1 MAVAAFVLAAARINH
16 GLIDS
21 SLPAGPGLTLDES
34 FNIGQGVYLAQAM
47 AQHGPLLFSPAT
59 AREVFGAVEYL
70 PDHPPLGR
78 VILGVAH
85 QSTAWLIAGAEN
97 CPLNVPA
104 ARLGSCC
111 AFACL
116 ILVMFEFV
124 RRTYDQFTA
133 TASALCLMLMPQF
146 VGHARLATLET
157 ATVLMWFCSLL
168 PLLAWWTGDKPPTN
182 RQAVMSG
189 VIWGLLMLTK
199 MQGILLPP
207 LVFLWA
213 VYQYHHRAILPLMI
227 WGLVGAVTFFVSWPW
242 LWLNPAEHVMQYLGR
257 ASERQTLYVWYMG
270 ERYADKLVPWH
281 FPLVMTLITVPVF
294 VLLGAFLRVLLR
306 QLDNI
311 EKLLLA
317 SFIWPLIVFA
327 LPGTPVYDGTRL
339 FLCIMPSLAVLA
351 ARGFCVGIVRL
362 RASRQDAAHPPVG
375 RWVPALLLILII
387 ALAKTTADR
396 AWLSPYA
403 INEYNDLTGRGRGA
417 AKLGMEACYW
427 SDALNGDFWKH
438 VPENSTI
445 YVAPVS
451 HQFQLYAIQSMVPVV
466 AEKNIRL
473 IPFEY
478 DTQQQRGLLLLLHR
492 LADLRQSMRTVP
504 DGAEPVIEVSYDGVV
519 LARLMDTTLATWTD
533 LPE

>member
-1 MAVAAFVLAAARINH
+1 
-16 GLIDS
+16 
-21 SLPAGPGLTLDES
+21 
-34 FNIGQGVYLAQAM
+34 
-47 AQHGPLLFSPAT
+47 
-59 AREVFGAVEYL
+59 
-70 PDHPPLGR
+70 
-78 VILGVAH
+78 
-85 QSTAWLIAGAEN
+85 
-97 CPLNVPA
+97 
-104 ARLGSCC
+104 
-111 AFACL
+111 
-116 ILVMFEFV
+116 
-124 RRTYDQFTA
+124 
-133 TASALCLMLMPQF
+133 
-146 VGHARLATLET
+146 
-157 ATVLMWFCSLL
+157 
-168 PLLAWWTGDKPPTN
+168 
-182 RQAVMSG
+182 
-189 VIWGLLMLTK
+189 
-199 MQGILLPP
+199 
-207 LVFLWA
+207 
-213 VYQYHHRAILPLMI
+213 
-227 WGLVGAVTFFVSWPW
+227 
-242 LWLNPAEHVMQYLGR
+242 MQYLGR

-294 VLLGAFLRVLLR
+294 VLLGALLRILLR

-339 FLCIMPSLAVLA
+339 FLCIMPSVAVLA